1 MKERTRDDGDLETI
15 VFLASDLLSFLHE
28 ERSDSLDNQESKLK
42 VSFVFSASRT
52 KRREGERGNEPD
64 AGTFWD
70 FVHEPR

>member
-15 VFLASDLLSFLHE
+15 VFLASDSLSFLHE

-52 KRREGERGNEPD
+52 KRRERERGDEPD

-70 FVHEPR
+70 FVHEHR